1 MVRTKKPKKALE
13 RWVVKAG
20 SQMVISGG
28 PLLIRSWMQ
37 QVEKLLRLHRV
48 EVVWVSSGAIATAVE
63 RLRGTGLRD
72 LKRPKGGWSLEAK
85 QALSAIG
92 QPSVMELYEL
102 ALKNVGSLGAQI
114 LLTTGDLKDPKRR
127 RNFMNSCETLLRWGV
142 TPILNENDA
151 VATEEIRFGD
161 NDQLSAQ
168 VAAAMNAARLVI
180 LTDVEGLFEKNP
192 QQYPDAKLLEKL
204 SGVTA
209 KTLSLASGSRSEVGT
224 GGMRSK
230 LQAAR
235 VAGRAGV
242 ITHLVKGDVPEILVR
257 LAQGESLGTKILPK
271 SQALSRGRA

>member
-1 MVRTKKPKKALE
+1 
-13 RWVVKAG
+13 
-20 SQMVISGG
+20 
-28 PLLIRSWMQ
+28 
-37 QVEKLLRLHRV
+37 
-48 EVVWVSSGAIATAVE
+48 
-63 RLRGTGLRD
+63 
-72 LKRPKGGWSLEAK
+72 
-85 QALSAIG
+85 
-92 QPSVMELYEL
+92 
-102 ALKNVGSLGAQI
+102 
-114 LLTTGDLKDPKRR
+114 
-127 RNFMNSCETLLRWGV
+127 MNSCETLLRWGV